1 MRDLNVDD
9 VVRLATDLPELQ
21 LRRGDLGIIRSK
33 WCHGIGA
40 IEVEFLNVGLESRT
54 RALLLAQDVVPDE
67 EAAHAMQA

>member
-9 VVRLATDLPELQ
+9 VVRLAADLPELQ

-54 RALLLAQDVVPDE
+54 RALLLAEDVVPDE
-67 EAAHAMQA
+67 EATAEVHA